1 MADEDE
7 SGHSGTGDPAAIHV
21 ALDAATAATAEA
33 RAYLRKQARLA
44 ELQIDTLE
52 KKDEFELSHLRWRR
66 FNDQMKGALQIM
78 LVAVAALIVAGLG
91 ATVWSAA
98 NDKGL
103 VIEAFSVPP
112 DMAAR
117 GLTGQAIAAQLQD
130 KLAALQDQ
138 TESARPADSYANNWG
153 DDIKVQ
159 IPDTGVSVGEFYRL
173 LAAWLGHE
181 THITGEVYRDAGGL
195 AIVARAGGD
204 GGTTVLGREAD
215 FDGLMQQSAEA
226 IYARTQPYRYAVYS
240 ESQGRPA
247 QARAIYRRLAVEGA
261 APRDRAWAYVGL
273 GVLDVVADDGYG
285 AVDASRQAVAIVPDF
300 ALGWSD
306 IDNSETGLAHDEAAL
321 AAARV
326 ALRLMTGS
334 GDVDMTPRARAI
346 TTWQS
351 KNDIDNA
358 LGDFTAALRDGRQAA
373 GLADFSGLAE
383 TAREATVQALAALH
397 DDAAARR
404 GWDALPA
411 ADDPPERLLRS
422 IGALGLDYW
431 LDDWR
436 ALLPQR
442 DVVRKN
448 FETVLAQHLF
458 IVSSL
463 PTLDMRLLR
472 PAVANAM
479 AATGDFAGAHAMIDK
494 TPLDCLICL
503 RSRGRIAALARNWAG
518 ADYWFSRAAAFA
530 PSIPFSYSD
539 WGRMLLAKGDY
550 DAAIAKFA
558 LANRKGPHF
567 ADPLEMWGEAL
578 VAQNRSDLAL
588 AKFAEAA
595 RNAPN
600 WGRLHL
606 KWGEAL
612 LWSGDKAGAAR
623 QFAVARTLDLAPS
636 EKSELARVRAHG

>member
-1 MADEDE
+1 
-7 SGHSGTGDPAAIHV
+7 
-21 ALDAATAATAEA
+21 
-33 RAYLRKQARLA
+33 
-44 ELQIDTLE
+44 
-52 KKDEFELSHLRWRR
+52 
-66 FNDQMKGALQIM
+66 
-78 LVAVAALIVAGLG
+78 
-91 ATVWSAA
+91 
-98 NDKGL
+98 
-103 VIEAFSVPP
+103 
-112 DMAAR
+112 MAAR

-159 IPDTGVSVGEFYRL
+159 IPDTGVSVSEFYRL

-181 THITGEVYRDAGGL
+181 THITGEVYRDADGI

-215 FDGLMQQSAEA
+215 FDSLMQRSAEA

-240 ESQGRPA
+240 QFRGNPA
-247 QARAIYRRLAVEGA
+247 RARAIYERLTVEGA
-261 APRDRAWAYVGL
+261 ARDRAWAYIGL
-273 GVLDVVADDGYG
+273 GVLDVVANDGYG
-285 AVDASRQAVAIVPDF
+285 AVDASRKAVAIVPDF

-306 IDNSETGLAHDEAAL
+306 IDNSESGLAHDEAAL

-351 KNDIDNA
+351 RNDIDNDLGDFNAA
-358 LGDFTAALRDGRQAA
+358 LGDGREAA

-383 TAREATVQALAALH
+383 SAREATVQALASLH
-397 DDAAARR
+397 DDRAARR
-404 GWDALPA
+404 AWDALPA
-411 ADDPPERLLRS
+411 ADDPADRMLRS
-422 IGALGLDYW
+422 IGKLGLDYS
-431 LDDWR
+431 LGDWR
-436 ALLPQR
+436 ALPPQR
-442 DVVRKN
+442 DVIRKN
-448 FETVLAQHLF
+448 FETVRAQHLF

-463 PTLDMRLLR
+463 PILDMRLLQ
-472 PAVANAM
+472 PVTANAM
-479 AATGDFAGAHAMIDK
+479 AAMGDFAGAHALIDK

-503 RSRGRIAALARNWAG
+503 RTRGRIAVLERNWAG
-518 ADYWFSRAAAFA
+518 ADYWFARAAAFA

-539 WGRMLLAKGDY
+539 WGQMLLAKGDY
-550 DAAIAKFA
+550 AAAVAKFT
-558 LANRKGPHF
+558 LANQKGPHF

-578 VAQNRSDLAL
+578 VAENRSDLAL
-588 AKFAEAA
+588 AKFEEASKY
-595 RNAPN
+595 APD

-612 LWSGDKAGAAR
+612 LWTGDKDGARKQFKLAAGFELSDR
-623 QFAVARTLDLAPS
+623 DR
-636 EKSELARVRAHG
+636 SELRRVAHS